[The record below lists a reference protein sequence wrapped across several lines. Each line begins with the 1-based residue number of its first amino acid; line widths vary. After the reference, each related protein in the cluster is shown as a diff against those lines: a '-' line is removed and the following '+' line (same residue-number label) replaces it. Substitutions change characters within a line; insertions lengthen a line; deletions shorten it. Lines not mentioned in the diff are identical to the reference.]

1 MRELSE
7 AYTAEE
13 VAQYLK
19 LHPYTVRRLAREKK
33 IPAFRVGGQWRF
45 RKDEIDK
52 WSRSYPFSDKPEG
65 NGLASNSQSH
75 KRGNK

>member
-1 MRELSE
+1 MKGLVE

-13 VAQYLK
+13 IAEYLR

-45 RKDEIDK
+45 RKDEIDA
-52 WSRSYPFSDKPEG
+52 WSK
-65 NGLASNSQSH
+65 H
-75 KRGNK
+75 KK